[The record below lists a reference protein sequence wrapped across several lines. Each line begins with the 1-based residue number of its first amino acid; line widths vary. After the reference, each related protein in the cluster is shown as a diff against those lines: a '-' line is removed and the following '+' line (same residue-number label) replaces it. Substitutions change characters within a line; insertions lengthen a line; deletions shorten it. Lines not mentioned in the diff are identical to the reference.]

1 MKKAFKT
8 KMLKVSIPF
17 NVILAIDN
25 RLYVKKTTFKKH
37 ANKFL
42 KWIVVLI
49 NQMFPVILYKIIV
62 LMNIVSMSNS

>member
-1 MKKAFKT
+1 MKKAFNT

-17 NVILAIDN
+17 NVILAVDN
-25 RLYVKKTTFKKH
+25 RLYVKKTTFKKD

-49 NQMFPVILYKIIV
+49 NEMFPAILYKIIV
-62 LMNIVSMSNS
+62 LMNIVSMSIS